1 MIRMSDT
8 NRQSWDEA
16 IDALRRAANEVRTAA
31 RRSAEP
37 SAEED
42 AAATRL
48 KSDVSR
54 LEQSAAELKDKL
66 SGSLGQQRETLESS
80 FDRERA
86 QASTDQIRSSLEDL
100 VAVAG
105 RLTSDIASAA
115 GKSLKDAEPEL
126 KNAVRSLEDVAGSVA
141 AWVRAVIDPKV
152 GKQDEP
158 RSEGKPPLEEM

>member
-1 MIRMSDT
+1 MSDT

-31 RRSAEP
+31 RRPAEP
-37 SAEED
+37 SAEEN
-42 AAATRL
+42 AAAARL
-48 KSDVSR
+48 KGDVSR

-66 SGSLGQQRETLESS
+66 SGSLGQQRETVESS

-86 QASTDQIRSSLEDL
+86 HASADQIRSSLEEL
-100 VAVAG
+100 AVVAG

-126 KNAVRSLEDVAGSVA
+126 KTAVRSLEDVAGSAA
-141 AWVRAVIDPKV
+141 AWVRAVIDPPG

-158 RSEGKPPLEEM
+158 RSEERPPLEQM